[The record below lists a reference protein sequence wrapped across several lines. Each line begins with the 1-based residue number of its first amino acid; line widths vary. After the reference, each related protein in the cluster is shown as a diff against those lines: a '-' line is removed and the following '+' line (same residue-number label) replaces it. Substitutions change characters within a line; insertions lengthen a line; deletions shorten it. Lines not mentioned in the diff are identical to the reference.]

1 MRCSVAWRFLVRNY
15 IDHLQHS
22 FQKSSDA
29 VFDSLNSNEDAV
41 LSLQGEDSFF
51 ARFNNSKI
59 RQNTS
64 VEQAVMSLQLQ
75 CDGRTLHF
83 SFSMTGQA
91 QEDMQR
97 ARHGLAQ
104 ARHECR
110 QLPVDPF
117 QVDLQD
123 HGQSQTHFKAH
134 RLDHLAAMQAVAE
147 SATRYDL
154 TGIYVGGEVVAANR
168 NSKGQSHFFST
179 ENFYLDYSLYSG
191 EKAVKSL
198 YAGGSWV
205 QNDFLQNL
213 NQSENQLHLMG
224 RSKKT
229 VPPGQYRVYLAP
241 SAVAELLGIF
251 SWGALAYADY
261 QHGNSAFRKLAD
273 KEKTLSALFHLREN
287 FGLGLGPRFN
297 AQGELASEQMDLIK
311 NGSLANFLINS
322 RSAKE
327 FSVQGNCANESESPR
342 SLELLPGELGREDIL
357 KQLGTGLYLS
367 NLHYLNWSDRI
378 NARVTGMTRYA
389 CFWVEQ
395 GEIVA
400 PIEDMRFDE
409 SIYDCFGTE
418 NLLALTDFQEL
429 DLATDTYERRSLGGK
444 KIPGVLLDRFTLTL

>member
-1 MRCSVAWRFLVRNY
+1 MRNY

-22 FQKSSDA
+22 FQKTSD
-29 VFDSLNSNEDAV
+29 VIFDSLNANEDAV

-64 VEQAVMSLQLQ
+64 VEQAVMGLQLQ
-75 CDGRTLHF
+75 SDGRTLHF

-91 QEDMQR
+91 QEDTQR
-97 ARHGLAQ
+97 ALHGLVQ
-104 ARHECR
+104 ARDACS

-123 HGQSQTHFKAH
+123 HGQSQTQFKAH

-147 SATRYDL
+147 SATRFDL
-154 TGIYVGGEVVAANR
+154 TGIYVGGEVVVGNR
-168 NSKGQSHFFST
+168 NSKGQSHWFAT
-179 ENFYLDYSLYSG
+179 ENFYLDYSLYMG
-191 EKAVKSL
+191 EKAVKSF
-198 YAGGSWV
+198 YAGGPWV
-205 QNDFLQNL
+205 QNDFLQNVQ
-213 NQSENQLHLMG
+213 QSENQLHLMG
-224 RSKKT
+224 RSKKA

-241 SAVAELLGIF
+241 RAVAELLDIF
-251 SWGALAYADY
+251 SWGALGYADY

-273 KEKTLSALFHLREN
+273 REKTLSSLFHLREN
-287 FGLGLGPRFN
+287 FSLGVAPRFN
-297 AQGELASEQMDLIK
+297 AQGELASEQLDLIK
-311 NGSLANFLINS
+311 NGGLTHFLINS

-342 SLELLPGELGREDIL
+342 SLELMPGELGRDDIL
-357 KQLGTGLYLS
+357 KQLGTGLYVS
-367 NLHYLNWSDRI
+367 NLHYLNWSDRL

-409 SIYDCFGTE
+409 SIYDCFGVE
-418 NLLALTDFQEL
+418 NLLALTDFQEF

>member
-1 MRCSVAWRFLVRNY
+1 MRNY

-154 TGIYVGGEVVAANR
+154 TSIYVGGEVVAANR

-198 YAGGSWV
+198 YAGEAWS
-205 QNDFLQNL
+205 QNSFIQNL
-213 NQSENQLHLMG
+213 NQSENDNHQLN
-224 RSKKT
+224 
-229 VPPGQYRVYLAP
+229 
-241 SAVAELLGIF
+241 IF
-251 SWGALAYADY
+251 
-261 QHGNSAFRKLAD
+261 
-273 KEKTLSALFHLREN
+273 
-287 FGLGLGPRFN
+287 
-297 AQGELASEQMDLIK
+297 
-311 NGSLANFLINS
+311 
-322 RSAKE
+322 
-327 FSVQGNCANESESPR
+327 
-342 SLELLPGELGREDIL
+342 
-357 KQLGTGLYLS
+357 
-367 NLHYLNWSDRI
+367 
-378 NARVTGMTRYA
+378 
-389 CFWVEQ
+389 
-395 GEIVA
+395 
-400 PIEDMRFDE
+400 
-409 SIYDCFGTE
+409 
-418 NLLALTDFQEL
+418 
-429 DLATDTYERRSLGGK
+429 
-444 KIPGVLLDRFTLTL
+444 